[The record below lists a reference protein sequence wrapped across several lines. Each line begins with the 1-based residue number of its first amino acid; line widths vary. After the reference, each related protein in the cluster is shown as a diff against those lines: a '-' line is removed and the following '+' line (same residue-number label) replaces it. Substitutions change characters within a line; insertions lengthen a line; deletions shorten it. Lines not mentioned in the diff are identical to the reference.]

1 MRIPFLLA
9 AIVASV
15 HATAQPTA
23 EAMTAEVTDNV
34 ATEYA
39 DCAAYFSIVQGAFQ
53 SSGKENEAKKYKDAS
68 DKAAEFSLLA
78 AKQSRTEDIATRV
91 TLARFEMSLKGMQKT
106 IANNYSNISL
116 LMNKHSDSCVEAMT
130 DSSALIK
137 RWTEKVTTKYSKGSS
152 APR

>member
-1 MRIPFLLA
+1 MRLLSMLA
-9 AIVASV
+9 TLAVSV

-23 EAMTAEVTDNV
+23 EAMTAKVIDNV

-39 DCAAYFSIVQGAFQ
+39 DCAAYFAVVQGAFQ
-53 SSGKENEAKKYKDAS
+53 STGKETEAKKYKEAS

-78 AKQSRTEDIATRV
+78 AKQSRSEDMATRV
-91 TLARFEMSLKGMQKT
+91 TLARFEMSLKSMQKT
-106 IANNYSNISL
+106 IGNNYSNISL

-137 RWTEKVTTKYSKGSS
+137 RWTEKMSSKHSKSNS